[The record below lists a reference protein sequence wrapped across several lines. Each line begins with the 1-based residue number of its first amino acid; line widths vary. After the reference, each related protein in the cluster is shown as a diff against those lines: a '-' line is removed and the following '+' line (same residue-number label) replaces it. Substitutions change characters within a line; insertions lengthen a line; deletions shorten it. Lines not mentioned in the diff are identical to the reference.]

1 MSRIVGIRL
10 EGSVNVNYFDPGN
23 LELSLL
29 DTVMVQTETGVKQGM
44 VVVSPDQVIYS
55 EIRGPLQTIMA
66 KTSDL
71 EG

>member
-10 EGSVNVNYFDPGN
+10 QGSGNVQYFDPGN

-29 DTVMVQTETGVKQGM
+29 DTVMVETETGVKQGW
-44 VVVSPDQVIYS
+44 VVVSPDQVVYS
-55 EIRGPLQTIMA
+55 EIRGPLQSIIA

>member
-10 EGSVNVNYFDPGN
+10 QGSGNVQYFDPGN

-29 DTVMVQTETGVKQGM
+29 DTVIVETETGVKQGW
-44 VVVSPDQVIYS
+44 VVVSPDQVVYS
-55 EIRGPLQTIMA
+55 EIRGPLQSIIA

>member
-10 EGSVNVNYFDPGN
+10 QGSANVHYFDPGN

-29 DTVMVQTETGVKQGM
+29 DTVMVQTGTGVKQGM
-44 VVVSPDQVIYS
+44 VVVSPDQVMYS
-55 EIRGPLQTIMA
+55 EIRGPLQTIIA
-66 KTSDL
+66 KTRDL

>member
-10 EGSVNVNYFDPGN
+10 EGSVNVNYFDPGT

-29 DTVMVQTETGVKQGM
+29 DTVMVQTETGVKQGT

>member
-10 EGSVNVNYFDPGN
+10 QGSANVHYFDPGN

-29 DTVMVQTETGVKQGM
+29 DTVTVKTETGIKQGW
-44 VVVSPDQVIYS
+44 VVVAPDQVVYS
-55 EIRGPLQTIMA
+55 EIRGPLQTIIA
-66 KTSDL
+66 KTRDL